1 MPTLLDPVVIGSHRL
16 SHRVVMAPLTR
27 MRAGLDGVP
36 SRLAATYYAQRATEG
51 GLIITEAT
59 VVSPRGF
66 RYVRTPGIFTL
77 EQVAAWRTI
86 VQSVHARGGRIFLQ
100 LWHVGRQSH
109 PLLQPQQQLPI
120 APSALAADGE
130 ALAEAGPVRFPVPR
144 ALPTGEIPALIAEY
158 RQAAAYALQAGFDGI
173 EIHAANGYL
182 PDQFLQDGSNRRTD
196 AYGGAIENRARFL
209 LEVTEAAVAIWGEG
223 RVGVRLSPSGTTGSM
238 SDSNPAAT
246 FGYVAEQL
254 NQYPLAYLHIIEPRV
269 RGNETAS
276 HDAEPVAARALRR
289 IYRGTLIAAGGF
301 DRRGGDAILAAG
313 DADLVAYGR
322 LFISNPDLPHRFREN
337 LPVSPYDRNTFYGGD
352 HRGYTDYPF
361 ATTHKRV
368 A

>member
-1 MPTLLDPVVIGSHRL
+1 
-16 SHRVVMAPLTR
+16 

-36 SRLAATYYAQRATEG
+36 SRLTATYYAQRATEG

-59 VVSPRGF
+59 VVSPRSF

-86 VQSVHARGGRIFLQ
+86 VQAVHARRGCIFLQ

-109 PLLQPQQQLPI
+109 PSLQPQGQLPI

-130 ALAEAGPVRFPVPR
+130 ALSESGPVRFPVPR
-144 ALPTGEIPALIAEY
+144 ALPIGEIPALVAEY
-158 RQAAAYALQAGFDGI
+158 RQAAAYALQAGFDGV

-196 AYGGAIENRARFL
+196 SYGGTIENRARFL

-254 NQYPLAYLHIIEPRV
+254 DQFPLAYLHVIEPRV
-269 RGNETAS
+269 RGNETMQRRLRHAPCAAS
-276 HDAEPVAARALRR
+276 IVA
-289 IYRGTLIAAGGF
+289 
-301 DRRGGDAILAAG
+301 
-313 DADLVAYGR
+313 
-322 LFISNPDLPHRFREN
+322 P
-337 LPVSPYDRNTFYGGD
+337 
-352 HRGYTDYPF
+352 
-361 ATTHKRV
+361 
-368 A
+368 